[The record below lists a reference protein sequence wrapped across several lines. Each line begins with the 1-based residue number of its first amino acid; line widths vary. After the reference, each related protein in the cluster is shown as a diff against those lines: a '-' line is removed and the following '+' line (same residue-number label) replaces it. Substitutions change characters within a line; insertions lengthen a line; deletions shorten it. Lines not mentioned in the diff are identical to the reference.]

1 VLFWCEV
8 RAKISYNYQKIELLM
23 EKLKNSTILY
33 IEDDEITRENI
44 SSFLKRKCKNFFV
57 AVDGKEGLELFEKH
71 NPDIIITDIE
81 MPNLDGLSMA
91 KKIRKMSAST
101 QIIIT
106 TAYASQ
112 DYLIEAVN
120 LHLIKYIVKPISL
133 PKLNAALADCENFL
147 EDSVITKIDFN
158 QNIFYDTYTKE
169 LVKKNEIISLSKTER
184 ALLDLLI
191 KNHPAP
197 TSYEGIESNVYEFA
211 SSKNAIKLLVKSL
224 RSKIDKEAIS
234 NVSGFG
240 YNVNIEKE

>member
-1 VLFWCEV
+1 
-8 RAKISYNYQKIELLM
+8 M

-33 IEDDEITRENI
+33 IEDDDITRENI
-44 SSFLKRKCKNFFV
+44 SSFLQRKCKNFFV
-57 AVDGKEGLELFEKH
+57 ASDGKEGLKLFEEH
-71 NPDIIITDIE
+71 HPDIIITDIE
-81 MPNLDGLSMA
+81 MPNLNGLAMA
-91 KKIRKMSAST
+91 KKIRKQSAST

-112 DYLIEAVN
+112 EYLIEAVN

-133 PKLNAALADCENFL
+133 PKLNEALTSCEDFL
-147 EDSVITKIDFN
+147 EDSVITKMIFN
-158 QNIFYDTYTKE
+158 QTTFYDTYTKE
-169 LVKKNEIISLSKTER
+169 LIKHKEIISLSKTER

-197 TSYEGIESNVYEFA
+197 TSYEGIDSNVYEFA

-224 RSKIDKEAIS
+224 RNKIDKEAIT

-240 YNVNIEKE
+240 YNVKIEKE

>member
-1 VLFWCEV
+1 M
-8 RAKISYNYQKIELLM
+8 Q
-23 EKLKNSTILY
+23 KLKNSTILY

-44 SSFLKRKCKNFFV
+44 SSFLKRKCKNFFQ
-57 AVDGKEGLELFEKH
+57 ACDGKEGLELFEKH
-71 NPDIIITDIE
+71 SPDIIITDIE

-91 KKIRKMSAST
+91 KKIRKKSPST

-112 DYLIEAVN
+112 EYLLEAVN

-133 PKLNAALADCENFL
+133 PKLNEALSGCEDFL
-147 EDSVITKIDFN
+147 EDSIITKISFN
-158 QNIFYDTYTKE
+158 KTSFYDTYTKE
-169 LVKKNEIISLSKTER
+169 LIKEEEIVSLSKTER

-191 KNHPAP
+191 KNYPAP

-224 RSKIDKEAIS
+224 RNKINKDSIT

-240 YNVNIEKE
+240 YNVNIEKI

>member
-1 VLFWCEV
+1 
-8 RAKISYNYQKIELLM
+8 M

-57 AVDGKEGLELFEKH
+57 ACDGKEGLEFFEKY

-91 KKIRKMSAST
+91 KKIRKQSTST

-106 TAYASQ
+106 TAYSSQ
-112 DYLIEAVN
+112 EYLLEAVN

-133 PKLNAALADCENFL
+133 PKLNEALSHCEEFL
-147 EDSVITKIDFN
+147 EDGIITKINFYKTT
-158 QNIFYDTYTKE
+158 FYDTYTKE
-169 LVKKNEIISLSKTER
+169 LIKNDELISLSKTER

-197 TSYEGIESNVYEFA
+197 TSYEAIESNVYEFA

-224 RSKIDKEAIS
+224 RNKIDKEAIS

>member
-1 VLFWCEV
+1 M
-8 RAKISYNYQKIELLM
+8 Q
-23 EKLKNSTILY
+23 KLKNSTILY
-33 IEDDEITRENI
+33 IEDDDITRENI
-44 SSFLKRKCKNFFV
+44 SSFLQRKCKDFFI
-57 AVDGKEGLELFEKH
+57 AVDGKEGLELFRKH

-91 KKIRKMSAST
+91 KKIRKQSPST

-112 DYLIEAVN
+112 EYLIEAVN

-133 PKLNAALADCENFL
+133 PKLNEALSHCEEFL
-147 EDSVITKIDFN
+147 EDSIITKIKFN
-158 QNIFYDTYTKE
+158 KAIFYDTYTKE
-169 LVKKNEIISLSKTER
+169 LIKNDEIISLSKTER

-191 KNHPAP
+191 KNYPAP
-197 TSYEGIESNVYEFA
+197 TSYEGIDSNVYEFA

-224 RSKIDKEAIS
+224 RNKIDKETIT

-240 YNVNIEKE
+240 YNVSIEKE

>member
-1 VLFWCEV
+1 
-8 RAKISYNYQKIELLM
+8 M

-33 IEDDEITRENI
+33 IEDDDITRENI
-44 SSFLKRKCKNFFV
+44 SSFLKRKCEKFYC
-57 AVDGKEGLELFEKH
+57 AVDGKEGLDFFEKY

-91 KKIRKMSAST
+91 KKIRKQSAST

-112 DYLIEAVN
+112 EYLLEAVN

-133 PKLNAALADCENFL
+133 PKLNEALASCEDFL
-147 EDSVITKIDFN
+147 EDDISTKKYLETDT
-158 QNIFYDTYTKE
+158 FYDIYTKE
-169 LVKKNEIISLSKTER
+169 LIKDNKIISLSKNER
-184 ALLDLLI
+184 ALIDLLI

-197 TSYEGIESNVYEFA
+197 TSYEAIETNVYEFA

-224 RSKIDKEAIS
+224 RNKINKEAIT
-234 NVSGFG
+234 NVSGLG
-240 YNVNIEKE
+240 YNINIVQE

>member
-1 VLFWCEV
+1 
-8 RAKISYNYQKIELLM
+8 M
-23 EKLKNSTILY
+23 EKLKNSKILY
-33 IEDDEITRENI
+33 IEDDEITRENFN
-44 SSFLKRKCKNFFV
+44 SFLKRKCNELYIAK
-57 AVDGKEGLELFEKH
+57 DGKEGLELFDKY

-91 KKIRKMSAST
+91 KKVRKKSKKT

-106 TAYASQ
+106 TAYTSQ
-112 DYLIEAVN
+112 EYLMEAVN

-133 PKLNAALADCENFL
+133 PKLNEALSNCEDFL

-158 QNIFYDTYTKE
+158 DNTFYNIYTKE
-169 LVKKNEIISLSKTER
+169 LIKNEEIISLSKTER
-184 ALLDLLI
+184 SLLDLLI

-197 TSYEGIESNVYEFA
+197 TSYESIDSNVYEFA

-224 RSKIDKEAIS
+224 RNKIDKEAIS

-240 YNVNIEKE
+240 YNVNIIKE

>member
-1 VLFWCEV
+1 
-8 RAKISYNYQKIELLM
+8 M

-57 AVDGKEGLELFEKH
+57 ACDGKEGLELFEKYT
-71 NPDIIITDIE
+71 PDIIITDIE

-91 KKIRKMSAST
+91 KKIRKKSTST

-112 DYLIEAVN
+112 EYLIEAVN

-133 PKLNAALADCENFL
+133 PKLNEALSNCEDFL
-147 EDSVITKIDFN
+147 EDSVITKINFSTTS
-158 QNIFYDTYTKE
+158 FYDTYTKE
-169 LVKKNEIISLSKTER
+169 LIKNDEIIPLSKTER

-197 TSYEGIESNVYEFA
+197 TSYEAIDSNVYEFA
-211 SSKNAIKLLVKSL
+211 SSRNAIKLLVKSL

-240 YNVNIEKE
+240 YNVKIEKE

>member
-1 VLFWCEV
+1 
-8 RAKISYNYQKIELLM
+8 M

-44 SSFLKRKCKNFFV
+44 SAFLKRKCKELFV
-57 AVDGKEGLELFEKH
+57 ACDGKEGLELFEKH
-71 NPDIIITDIE
+71 NPNIVITDIE

-91 KKIRKMSAST
+91 KKIRKQSAST

-106 TAYASQ
+106 TAYTSQ
-112 DYLIEAVN
+112 EYLMEAVN

-133 PKLNAALADCENFL
+133 PKLNEALSDCEEFL
-147 EDSVITKIDFN
+147 EDNVITKKYFN
-158 QNIFYDTYTKE
+158 ENIFYDTYTKE
-169 LVKKNEIISLSKTER
+169 LVKEKDIISLSKTER

-197 TSYEGIESNVYEFA
+197 TSYEAIDSNIYEFA

-224 RSKIDKEAIS
+224 RTKIEKEAIS

-240 YNVNIEKE
+240 YNVELKTKE

>member
-1 VLFWCEV
+1 VNSFLK
-8 RAKISYNYQKIELLM
+8 KISYNNFKILQKLNKM

-33 IEDDEITRENI
+33 IEDDEITRDNI

-57 AVDGKEGLELFEKH
+57 ASDGKEGLELFEKH

-81 MPNLDGLSMA
+81 MPNIDGLSMA
-91 KKIRKMSAST
+91 KKIRKISSST

-112 DYLIEAVN
+112 EYLIEAVN

-133 PKLNAALADCENFL
+133 PKLNEALSACEEFL

-158 QNIFYDTYTKE
+158 KNTFYDTYTKE
-169 LVKKNEIISLSKTER
+169 LIKNNEIISLSKTER
-184 ALLDLLI
+184 TLLDLLI
-191 KNHPAP
+191 KNYPAP
-197 TSYEGIESNVYEFA
+197 TSYEAIDSNVYEFA

-224 RSKIDKEAIS
+224 RNKIEKEAIS

-240 YNVNIEKE
+240 YNINIDKE

>member
-1 VLFWCEV
+1 M
-8 RAKISYNYQKIELLM
+8 Q
-23 EKLKNSTILY
+23 KLKNSTILY

-57 AVDGKEGLELFEKH
+57 AVDGKEGLELFEKY

-91 KKIRKMSAST
+91 KKIRKQSPST

-112 DYLIEAVN
+112 EYLIEAVN

-133 PKLNAALADCENFL
+133 PKLNEALANCEEFL
-147 EDSVITKIDFN
+147 EDSVITKINFN
-158 QNIFYDTYTKE
+158 KTSFYDTYTKE
-169 LVKKNEIISLSKTER
+169 LIKDKEVISLSKTER

-197 TSYEGIESNVYEFA
+197 TSYETIDSNVYEFA

-224 RSKIDKEAIS
+224 RTKINKDSIA

-240 YNVNIEKE
+240 YNVNIEKEEE